1 MPRTER
7 ESINFKLPKL
17 LTEALRLAARERKT
31 TATDLVIQG
40 LHHILGDV
48 PGTEESVEIRLYQL
62 EEEFFRF
69 QESVR
74 ESSNDQQE
82 KRLTNLEGKLEE
94 LTHKLSRFE
103 GALIQMQNSINTS
116 RSRNKSSGYSYYQQT
131 SAPVKLNPHNAE
143 ELASRFGTT
152 ASTIEE
158 KRATLNQKDFE
169 QWTQDR
175 DFIHRCWRFNEKDR
189 LYYPVD

>member
-1 MPRTER
+1 MPGTER

-94 LTHKLSRFE
+94 LAHKLSRFE

-116 RSRNKSSGYSYYQQT
+116 RSRNKSSGYSYQT
-131 SAPVKLNPHNAE
+131 SAPVKLKPHNAE
-143 ELASRFGTT
+143 ELAKRFGTT

-158 KRATLNQKDFE
+158 KRATSNQKDFE

-175 DFIHRCWRFNEKDR
+175 DFIHRSWRFNEKDR

>member
-1 MPRTER
+1 MANVER
-7 ESINFKLPKL
+7 ESINFKLPKVL
-17 LTEALRLAARERKT
+17 ANALRKAARERKT

-40 LHHILGDV
+40 LHQILGDV
-48 PGTEESVEIRLYQL
+48 PGTEVSVEIRLYQL

-94 LTHKLSRFE
+94 LAHKLSRFE
-103 GALIQMQNSINTS
+103 GALIQMHNSINTS
-116 RSRNKSSGYSYYQQT
+116 RSRNKSGGYSYQT
-131 SAPVKLNPHNAE
+131 SAPVKLQPHNAE
-143 ELASRFGTT
+143 DLAKRFGTT

-158 KRATLNQKDFE
+158 KRATSSQKDFE
-169 QWTQDR
+169 RWTQDR
-175 DFIHRCWRFNEKDR
+175 DFIHRSWRFNEKDG
-189 LYYPVD
+189 LYYPMD